1 MEYTEL
7 KEQIY
12 KMLPQKD
19 EMADSENLLEKGLNS
34 LKIMRI
40 ANQWRKQGIKV
51 PFGELMEQPTLAAW
65 WNMIQAQSDNKAVTS
80 SEKQEKIRY
89 NNPFPLTDVQYAYW
103 IGRGEDQTLG
113 GIGCHAYLE
122 FEGEG
127 VESEKLEQA
136 WKAVQYHHSM
146 LRARFLDNGKQEI
159 MEKPYNEHIMVCD
172 YRNETLEMAETLLL
186 ENRNKLSHRKL
197 HIESGE
203 VAGICLSLLPN
214 NKSRIHF
221 DLDLLVAD
229 VQSLQ
234 IILRDLAT
242 AYGGKSLPESS
253 KAWNFE
259 DYLSKQDV
267 SDKEERQKAEQYW
280 KERLEKLPVGPD
292 LPLAKRPEEI
302 ENTRFNRR
310 ICHINAEEWIALQ
323 KRTAEYQ
330 TTTAMV
336 LLSAYA
342 TILERWSINKKF
354 LINIPLFNRRTEFEE
369 IENAVADF
377 TTLVLLEVD
386 CEENPA
392 FLKLLEKIQ
401 RQMYQDMQHS
411 KYSGVQVQRDLA
423 QLYEEQIN
431 VAPIVFACNLGNPLV
446 DQNFVDTLGKFSYM
460 ISQTPQVWMDFQS
473 YEDETGLMLTWDT
486 VDELFPQNMIDDMM
500 ESFGKLLRTLIT
512 EDWNQKFDV
521 LPENRKKSIDQQTD
535 IGELT
540 DPACIHEAFLE
551 WSKKTPDAVALVDTG
566 KNSSITY
573 KELRDRVQSVAA
585 AIVQHGIKDEPIAI
599 TLPRGYEQIEAALA
613 ILVSGNC
620 YVPVSV
626 DQPEERRKLI
636 HEKTGIKYV
645 ITSGQI
651 RENIQWNE
659 KIGVFCLED
668 MEKEAVLDE
677 YEYPVVS
684 PDSTAYV
691 IMTSGTT
698 GLPKGVEIA
707 HKSAWN
713 TICDINKRY
722 AVNEKDVALAIS
734 AMDFDLSV
742 YDVFGILG
750 AGAKLVLLPDS
761 EKRNAEYWH
770 EQILKY
776 GVTIWNSVP
785 ALLEMLLVVVEMKK
799 EKLPFRV
806 AMLSGDW
813 IGLELPNKLSGLT
826 NNCTF
831 AAMGGATEASIWSNY
846 QLVTLPLPKEWKT
859 IPYGNPLKGQAYRVV
874 DSTGK
879 DCPNWV
885 QGELWIGGYGVAK
898 GYRENPKLT
907 KEKFVVDK
915 KGRWYRTGDNGR
927 FWDNGTIE
935 FLGRNDR
942 QVKIKGNRIELG
954 EIESALAGL
963 PSVLSVIVCIIGNT
977 RKQIAAYVVLKKN
990 FDENEYE
997 IMDELK
1003 HILPDYMLPDILH
1016 LSDSVPLGFNGKI
1029 DINKITDL
1037 LNKGNK
1043 VNDYEPPEN
1052 ELENKIKKIWEN
1064 ILQKDKISRND
1075 NFFKLGGDSLKAVV
1089 IVTTI
1094 KQEMIE
1100 FADISV
1106 RLLYEFPTIAQFAN
1120 AINAKIDKF
1129 EIETI

>member
-12 KMLPQKD
+12 KMLPQID
-19 EMADSENLLEKGLNS
+19 EIADSDNLLEKGLNS

-65 WNMIQAQSDNKAVTS
+65 WNMIQAQSVNKATS

-127 VESEKLEQA
+127 VEPEKLEQA
-136 WKAVQYHHSM
+136 WKAVQYHHPM
-146 LRARFLDNGKQEI
+146 LRARFLDNGTQEI
-159 MEKPYNEHIMVCD
+159 MEKPYDEHIMVCD
-172 YRNETLEMAETLLL
+172 YRNETLERAETLLL

-221 DLDLLVAD
+221 DVDLLVAD

-234 IILRDLAT
+234 IMLRDLAT
-242 AYGGKSLPESS
+242 AYGGRDLPESS
-253 KAWNFE
+253 KVWNFE
-259 DYLSKQDV
+259 DYLSKQEM

-280 KERLEKLPVGPD
+280 KERLEKLPVAPD

-310 ICHINAEEWIALQ
+310 ICHINAKEWAALQ
-323 KRTAEYQ
+323 KRAAEYQ

-342 TILERWSINKKF
+342 TILERWSVNKRF
-354 LINIPLFNRRTEFEE
+354 LINIPLFNRKTEFDG

-386 CEENPA
+386 CEENPV

-423 QLYEEQIN
+423 QFYEEQIN
-431 VAPIVFACNLGNPLV
+431 VAPVVFACNLGNALV
-446 DQNFVDTLGKFSYM
+446 NQNFVDTLGKFSYM

-486 VDELFPQNMIDDMM
+486 VDELFPENMIDDMM
-500 ESFGKLLRTLIT
+500 GSFGKLLRTLIT
-512 EDWNQKFDV
+512 EDWNQRFDV
-521 LPENRKKSIDQQTD
+521 LPENRKKSIEEQTN

-540 DPACIHEAFLE
+540 DPGCIHEAFLE
-551 WSKKTPDAVALVDTG
+551 RSKNTPDAVALVDTG
-566 KNSSITY
+566 KNISITY

-585 AIVQHGIKDEPIAI
+585 AIIQHGIKDEPIAV

-636 HEKTGIKYV
+636 HEKAGIKYV
-645 ITSGQI
+645 ITYGQI
-651 RENIQWNE
+651 RGNLQWNDE
-659 KIGVFCLED
+659 IGVFCLED

-677 YEYPVVS
+677 YPVVS
-684 PDSTAYV
+684 PDSSAYI

-722 AVNEKDVALAIS
+722 AVNEKDVAFAIS
-734 AMDFDLSV
+734 DMDFDLSV

-750 AGAKLVLLPDS
+750 AGGKLVLLPDS
-761 EKRNAEYWH
+761 EKRNAEYWL
-770 EQILKY
+770 EQIMKY
-776 GVTIWNSVP
+776 QITIWNSVP
-785 ALLEMLLVVVEMKK
+785 ILMEMLLVAVEMKK
-799 EKLPFRV
+799 EKLPLRV

-813 IGLELPNKLSGLT
+813 ISLELPNKLDRLT
-826 NNCTF
+826 NDCTVV
-831 AAMGGATEASIWSNY
+831 AMGGATEASIWSNY

-859 IPYGNPLKGQAYRVV
+859 IPYGNPLQGQAYRVV

-898 GYRENPKLT
+898 GYRGNPELT
-907 KEKFVVDK
+907 KEKFIVDK
-915 KGRWYRTGDNGR
+915 KGRWYRTGDNGC
-927 FWDNGTIE
+927 FWDNGIIE
-935 FLGRNDR
+935 FLGRSDR

-963 PSVLSVIVCIIGNT
+963 PQILSAIVCIVGNT
-977 RKQIAAYVVLKKN
+977 RKQIAAYVVLK
-990 FDENEYE
+990 ENLDIKDYA
-997 IMDELK
+997 IMDKLK
-1003 HILPDYMLPDILH
+1003 CMLPNYMLPDILY
-1016 LSDSVPLGFNGKI
+1016 LSDNIPLGLNGKI
-1029 DINKITDL
+1029 DINKILFL
-1037 LNKGNK
+1037 LNKENK

-1052 ELENKIKKIWEN
+1052 ELENEIKRIWEN

-1075 NFFKLGGDSLKAVV
+1075 NFFKLGGDSLKAVM
-1089 IVTTI
+1089 IMAAI
-1094 KQEMIE
+1094 KKEMVKY
-1100 FADISV
+1100 ADISV
-1106 RLLYEFPTIAQFAN
+1106 RLLYESPTIAQFAH
-1120 AINAKIDKF
+1120 AINAQVNKF
-1129 EIETI
+1129 EIEII